1 MRELPI
7 DFVGVG
13 EVRDFKFRQIERTAF
28 GYIYEV
34 VMPESGLRHW
44 EVFRRMENERFDC
57 VSYPKSKS
65 FGAWAWTCDT
75 LERARAVLASLS
87 EKGSTEEDAG
97 YEDVE
102 EEE

>member
-1 MRELPI
+1 MRELPME
-7 DFVGVG
+7 FVGVG
-13 EVRDFKFRQIERTAF
+13 EVRDFKFRQIESTAF

-44 EVFRRMENERFDC
+44 EVFRRMENVRFGC

-75 LERARAVLASLS
+75 LERAREVLASLS
-87 EKGSTEEDAG
+87 ERGSVEEDAEC
-97 YEDVE
+97 EDVE
-102 EEE
+102 EED

>member
-1 MRELPI
+1 MRELPME
-7 DFVGVG
+7 FVGVG
-13 EVRDFKFRQIERTAF
+13 EVRGFRFRQIARTDA
-28 GYIYEV
+28 GYVYEV

-44 EVFRRMENERFDC
+44 EVFRRMENERFGC

-75 LERARAVLASLS
+75 LERAREVLASLS
-87 EKGSTEEDAG
+87 ERVSAEEDVE

>member
-1 MRELPI
+1 MRELPME
-7 DFVGVG
+7 FVGVG

-44 EVFRRMENERFDC
+44 EVFRRMENERFGC

-75 LERARAVLASLS
+75 LERAREVLASLS

>member
-1 MRELPI
+1 MRELPME
-7 DFVGVG
+7 FVGVG

-44 EVFRRMENERFDC
+44 EVFRRMENERFGC

-75 LERARAVLASLS
+75 LEGARALLASLPERKIEDS
-87 EKGSTEEDAG
+87 ELEDSEL
-97 YEDVE
+97 ED
-102 EEE
+102 

>member
-7 DFVGVG
+7 EFVGVG
-13 EVRDFKFRQIERTAF
+13 EVRDFKFRQIESTAF

-44 EVFRRMENERFDC
+44 EVFRRMENVRFGC

-75 LERARAVLASLS
+75 LARAREVLASLS
-87 EKGSTEEDAG
+87 ERASAEEDVE